1 MADLKAN
8 VGRITIGSGVDEH
21 EVASCEGIEVDYDF
35 NPIKH
40 FAADRQYP
48 IFVAHG
54 NSELTITVDCAEYKA
69 DSVYAIE
76 TIAQNGTAVTVALLA
91 GYRGGGIP
99 AATYT
104 NCVVVQYT
112 VTSRQGDV
120 VKARVVLSKQSDT

>member
-1 MADLKAN
+1 MSDLKAN
-8 VGRITIGSGVDEH
+8 VGRILIGSGVDQH
-21 EVASCEGIEVDYDF
+21 EIASCEGIEVDYDF

-69 DSVYAIE
+69 DSVHAID
-76 TIAQNGTAVTVALLA
+76 TIAQNGVAVTVELLA

-99 AATYT
+99 GATYT

-120 VKARVVLSKQSDT
+120 VKARVLLSKQSDT

>member
-1 MADLKAN
+1 MSDLKAN
-8 VGRITIGSGVDEH
+8 VGRIFIGEGEDQIEL
-21 EVASCEGIEVDYDF
+21 ATCEGIEVDYDF

-48 IFVAHG
+48 IAVLHG
-54 NSELTITVDCAEYKA
+54 NSEMTITVDCAEYKA
-69 DSVYAIE
+69 DAEYAIE
-76 TIAQNGTAVTVALLA
+76 TIAADGQAVTVELQA

-112 VTSRQGDV
+112 VTSRQGDI
-120 VKARVVLSKQSDT
+120 VKARVILSKQSDT

>member
-1 MADLKAN
+1 MSDLKAN
-8 VGRITIGSGVDEH
+8 VGRILVGDIEI
-21 EVASCEGIEVDYDF
+21 AYCEGIEVDYDF

-48 IFVAHG
+48 IYVAHG

-69 DSVYAIE
+69 DSTYAID
-76 TIAQNGTAVTVALLA
+76 TIAQSGLPVTVQLLA

-99 AATYT
+99 TLTLT
-104 NCVVVQYT
+104 NCVVVHYT

-120 VKARVVLSKQSDT
+120 VKARLIISKQSDT

>member
-1 MADLKAN
+1 MSDLKAN
-8 VGRITIGSGVDEH
+8 VGRILVGTGGDQH
-21 EVASCEGIEVDYDF
+21 EIANCEGIEVDYDF

-54 NSELTITVDCAEYKA
+54 NSELTITIDCAEYKA
-69 DSVYAIE
+69 DSDYAVE
-76 TIAQNGTAVTVALLA
+76 TIAQNGTPVTVELLA

-99 AATYT
+99 AAIYT
-104 NCVVVQYT
+104 NCVVVGYT